1 MGDGFLM
8 FCLQF
13 NHCVLRLTI
22 GINGFSNGFWK
33 SEQRLEDKPVEYTLN
48 RISLGPYT
56 GKIHQTNVQWSNGGM
71 ETIHRY
77 GFSASIKVLNSGLGP
92 F

>member
-1 MGDGFLM
+1 MVFQCFVYNSTIV
-8 FCLQF
+8 FCGSLLASM
-13 NHCVLRLTI
+13 V
-22 GINGFSNGFWK
+22 SNGFWK
-33 SEQRLEDKPVEYTLN
+33 SEQRLEDKPVGYTLN